1 MKQLNENWFGI
12 TLLAVVFG
20 LLGFLLGKQ
29 QNHPPMKQG
38 KMKMKKMGGKMIE
51 HQMMMLDQDS
61 NVEVDIDTIDG
72 QRQVKVRVVKKK

>member
-1 MKQLNENWFGI
+1 METLNKNWFGI

-38 KMKMKKMGGKMIE
+38 KMKMKKMGGKMME
-51 HQMMMLDQDS
+51 RQMMMLDQDS

>member
-1 MKQLNENWFGI
+1 METLNKNWFGI

-38 KMKMKKMGGKMIE
+38 KMKMKKMGGKMME

>member
-29 QNHPPMKQG
+29 QITLQLNEG
-38 KMKMKKMGGKMIE
+38 KMKMKQMGGKMIE
-51 HQMMMLDQDS
+51 NQMMMLDQDS
-61 NVEVDIDTIDG
+61 SVEVDIDTIDDKDKLKSG
-72 QRQVKVRVVKKK
+72 

>member
-38 KMKMKKMGGKMIE
+38 EMKMKKMGGKMIE

>member
-29 QNHPPMKQG
+29 QNNLPIKQG
-38 KMKMKKMGGKMIE
+38 KMKMKQMGGKMIE
-51 HQMMMLDQDS
+51 NQMMML
-61 NVEVDIDTIDG
+61 IKI
-72 QRQVKVRVVKKK
+72 QVLKLTLTPLMDKDKLKSG